1 MNMWHHRIVE
11 ARSYKE
17 LLDAAR
23 EYLASLT
30 PHEWASIPRG
40 CRPDRIKGIDDLE
53 FWHRRLAEEY
63 LEIAATS
70 QATLAFCF
78 WWCSLQRRNA
88 TTAIEV
94 RKNETMPIGRE
105 PTATAAALPAR
116 SSSAASSF
124 AGPAPWRTATARR

>member
-1 MNMWHHRIVE
+1 MWHRRIVA
-11 ARSYKE
+11 ARTWKE

-63 LEIAATS
+63 LELAATA
-70 QATLAFCF
+70 QTTDTHRAMLAFF
-78 WWCSLQRRNA
+78 
-88 TTAIEV
+88 
-94 RKNETMPIGRE
+94 
-105 PTATAAALPAR
+105 TAAAERAGELHGDALPHDQDAVNDR
-116 SSSAASSF
+116 LD
-124 AGPAPWRTATARR
+124 APRKQRKDRA